1 MGIRVVPT
9 GPKRCSHNLA
19 AISLHLR
26 LIERRAS
33 AVGD

>member
-1 MGIRVVPT
+1 MGIRVVPI
-9 GPKRCSHNLA
+9 GPKRCCHDLA

-33 AVGD
+33 AIGD